1 MDTLTDRIMTI
12 SGAILAAGLGT
23 RMRPLTHSRP
33 KPLVPIAGRPLI
45 DYCIGHLT
53 RLGIDTI
60 GVNSYHLADQVSD
73 YTSRLRPDIYV
84 VEEAD
89 LQGTGG
95 GIRELARHRPNSTLV
110 VINGDALFDFDI
122 GPALEKHYENGAMGT
137 LLLRYVEPGAPFGRV
152 GIDGTGRLHRIAEM
166 DAPGADSLT
175 LFYGAFTGVQIIEPS
190 LIRMISDGPCDV
202 LRTAYQAVLKQKGP
216 IFGQFMR
223 PDSQWIDVG
232 NIDRYLDAHRQI
244 LDGHFFVSHLPCADS
259 QGRRISE
266 KARVDSSATII
277 GPCVIMP
284 DAHIEAG
291 ASVGPYTFV
300 DHGVKVL
307 SGVELSNTVIWPNL
321 SVAESTCN
329 TVIYK

>member
-1 MDTLTDRIMTI
+1 MTV

-23 RMRPLTHSRP
+23 RLRPLTHSRP

-53 RLGIDTI
+53 RLGIETI
-60 GVNSYHLADQVSD
+60 GVNSYHLADQLSD
-73 YTSRLRPDIYV
+73 YTSELRQDIYV
-84 VEEAD
+84 VEEGT

-95 GIRELARHRPNSTLV
+95 GIREIASHRPYSTLV

-122 GPALEKHYENGAMGT
+122 APALEKHYSNGAMGT
-137 LLLRYVEPGAPFGRV
+137 LLLRYVEPSAPFGRV
-152 GIDGTGRLHRIAEM
+152 GIDGNGRLHRIAEM

-190 LIRMISDGPCDV
+190 LIDMIPNGPCDV
-202 LRTAYQAVLKQKGP
+202 LRTAYKTVLGDKGP

-232 NIDRYLDAHRQI
+232 NVDRYLDAHRQI
-244 LDGHFFVSHLPCADS
+244 LDGYFAVSHLPCADS
-259 QGRRISE
+259 HGRRISE
-266 KARVDSSATII
+266 KARVASSAKII

-284 DAHIEAG
+284 EAQIGDG
-291 ASVGPYTFV
+291 AVVGPYTFV
-300 DHGVKVL
+300 DRGAEVL
-307 SGVELSNTVIWPNL
+307 PNIELNNTVIWPGVRVTD
-321 SVAESTCN
+321 SISN
-329 TVIYK
+329 TVLYG